1 MAQRRSRGPYIL
13 TATLAKLLTG
23 EPYCEW
29 AGWFKAHHENWTK
42 APSDFDSATRIMEHT
57 ALANQER
64 EIREQLGYTV
74 TIENQSLFRIR
85 GCVTIGFSPR
95 SQPDLQLRGTWIPA
109 SAGKMGW

>member
-13 TATLAKLLTG
+13 AATLDKLLTG
-23 EPYCEW
+23 ETYCEW
-29 AGWFKAHHENWTK
+29 AGWFKAHLENWTK

-74 TIENQSLFRIR
+74 TIENQNLFR
-85 GCVTIGFSPR
+85 
-95 SQPDLQLRGTWIPA
+95 LRVYPNNPA
-109 SAGKMGW
+109 ALRVMRAQAK